1 MEEKNMYRC
10 PIRYYSI
17 VTVPKDF
24 ISQETVIPPGKAE
37 MTEEDKENT
46 FRDIENREK
55 EKSTYATVVNSLTPY
70 AFVLIETETGAPYWQ
85 YLDLAGSL
93 QKIRF
98 TDEPSY
104 AEAEKIIY
112 PSGAYMYCL
121 DCIYLQRK

>member
-24 ISQETVIPPGKAE
+24 ISQETVIPPGETE
-37 MTEEDKENT
+37 MTEE
-46 FRDIENREK
+46 EK

-70 AFVLIETETGAPYWQ
+70 AFILIETETGAPYWQ

-104 AEAEKIIY
+104 AEAEKVIY
-112 PSGAYMYCL
+112 PSGAYMYRL

>member
-24 ISQETVIPPGKAE
+24 ISQETVIPPGKTE
-37 MTEEDKENT
+37 ITEEEKEKT

-70 AFVLIETETGAPYWQ
+70 A
-85 YLDLAGSL
+85 
-93 QKIRF
+93 
-98 TDEPSY
+98 
-104 AEAEKIIY
+104 EAEKVIY
-112 PSGAYMYCL
+112 PSGAYMYRL